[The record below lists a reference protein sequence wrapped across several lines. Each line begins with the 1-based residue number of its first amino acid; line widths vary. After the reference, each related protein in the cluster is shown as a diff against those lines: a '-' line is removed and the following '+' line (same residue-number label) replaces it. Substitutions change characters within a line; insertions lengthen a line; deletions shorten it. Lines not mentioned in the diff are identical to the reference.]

1 MTSPDANA
9 TSAPNDAT
17 DPAACARA
25 YQCPDQAFADKT
37 LLVTGASDGI
47 GKSVALALAAKGATV
62 ILLGRSK
69 KKLAAVYDTIVAA
82 GQPTPAM
89 VPLDIE
95 IATAANYDEL
105 AGMLETEFGHLDGL
119 LHSAGVIGSITPL
132 DQYDVDTWNKVM
144 QVNVTAGFLLT
155 QAMLPLLRKAPH
167 ASLVFTSSGVGRQG
181 RAFWGAYAVS
191 KFATEGLVQVWA
203 DELEN
208 VSNIRVNA
216 INPGATR
223 TAMRLTAYPA
233 EDRDLLATPDDL
245 LPTYLYLLGDA
256 SVTADKRIN
265 GLSLN
270 AQAPAA

>member
-1 MTSPDANA
+1 MNRPDTNVINSI
-9 TSAPNDAT
+9 SAADISAQ
-17 DPAACARA
+17 ARA
-25 YQCPDQAFADKT
+25 YQCPEQAFANKT

-47 GKSVALALAAKGATV
+47 GKSVTLALAANGATV

-69 KKLAAVYDTIVAA
+69 KKLSAVYDEIVAA
-82 GQPTPAM
+82 GWPTPAM

-95 IATAANYDEL
+95 LATEADYDEL
-105 AGMLETEFGHLDGL
+105 AGMLEDEFGQLDGL

-132 DQYDVDTWNKVM
+132 DQYDANTWNKVM

-155 QAMLPLLRKAPH
+155 QAMLPLLRKAPS
-167 ASLVFTSSGVGRQG
+167 ASLVFTSSGVGRRG
-181 RAFWGAYAVS
+181 RAFWGAYSVS

-208 VSNIRVNA
+208 VCQVRVNA

-256 SVTADKRIN
+256 SAGIDKRVN
-265 GLSLN
+265 GLSLD
-270 AQAPAA
+270 AQAPKV